1 MNVDEIVRATRSL
14 AVSRD
19 NQCDNDFVLMAG
31 YTPEESDELAEIAIQ
46 YDDPRQPVSVAE
58 ASEMLIKAAQHFEY
72 DIDDVE
78 RIIDRL
84 CEIPMVNP
92 VSADDCAQG
101 KRRC

>member
-1 MNVDEIVRATRSL
+1 MTT
-14 AVSRD
+14 
-19 NQCDNDFVLMAG
+19 F
-31 YTPEESDELAEIAIQ
+31 PDELAEIAIQ
-46 YDDPRQPVSVAE
+46 YDDPMQPVSVAE

-101 KRRC
+101 RADIANSELDRLMELKNKVLKEIN